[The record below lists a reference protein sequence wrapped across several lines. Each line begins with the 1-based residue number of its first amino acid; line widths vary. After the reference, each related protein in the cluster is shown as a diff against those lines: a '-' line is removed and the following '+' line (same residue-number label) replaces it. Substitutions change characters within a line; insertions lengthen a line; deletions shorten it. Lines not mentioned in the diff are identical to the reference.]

1 MRKSSRRRL
10 VYSSSWSRMELA
22 LNSDEDW
29 QIQERRSQLMGNKV
43 RLGAPNPSFDLL
55 VWHEQGKI
63 KKAQLDPML

>member
-10 VYSSSWSRMELA
+10 VYSSSWTRMELA

-43 RLGAPNPSFDLL
+43 RLGALIPSL
-55 VWHEQGKI
+55 VLVGQRAKI
-63 KKAQLDPML
+63 KAVV